1 MHVGGG
7 AHLVPVER
15 DDGDRVEALEYQIH
29 PIGTLGE
36 KIELESVL
44 PHRVGDPML
53 ASFVVVEIRISDEP
67 GGEQVEVD
75 ATRAGGRQLEDL
87 LRSAS
92 DAEIRRSPSHRSE
105 RLLPDDDRS
114 FLRRSVGRSGPAQPS
129 TTTTVPVI
137 FGWSVQTYG

>member
-7 AHLVPVER
+7 AHPVPVER
-15 DDGDRVEALEYQIH
+15 DDGDRVEALEYQID

-53 ASFVVVEIRISDEP
+53 ASFVVVEIGISDEP

-75 ATRAGGRQLEDL
+75 APGRWPAGRGSPAERPRTP
-87 LRSAS
+87 RSDGA
-92 DAEIRRSPSHRSE
+92 PSHRSE
-105 RLLPDDDRS
+105 RFAS
-114 FLRRSVGRSGPAQPS
+114 
-129 TTTTVPVI
+129 
-137 FGWSVQTYG
+137 